1 MDLAHSGR
9 WQRALLRYAAG
20 RAAGSGIGEWIRR
33 QWPASTLD
41 RTEVDVVHTEHLQN
55 VRPLPALWGWM
66 VAIGVTSLLIFI
78 LLATGLLGEERGEG
92 LWVSVALLIGFWAG
106 GFFTGFR
113 AMRAP
118 ILHGVTLGMIS
129 IIAWFLLNLLA
140 SLFFPTFR
148 WEMLTPQ
155 LTAGLLVVHIVASVV
170 GALMGYNMA
179 LRGRPSLEEHP
190 PEVEPQH

>member
-20 RAAGSGIGEWIRR
+20 RAAGSRIGEWTRR

-78 LLATGLLGEERGEG
+78 LLATGLLGEGRGEG

-113 AMRAP
+113 AMQAP

-140 SLFFPTFR
+140 SLFIPTFR